1 MIRPEHRPAPHRR
14 LRRNIPIHRL
24 YAWAAVLAGF
34 GPDSASAAHP
44 LISDDTGTQGQ
55 GRLQWEVTFDAA
67 RHRQSGQEQKSDVIS
82 TVWTYGAD
90 DRTDL
95 ILTLPYQKMET
106 YQDEGVARER
116 GQADVAVDVKWRFFE
131 SGPLSLA
138 IKPGVTLPVGNEANG
153 LGTGKTGY
161 SLYAIASTGTHPWSF
176 HLDTGYLR
184 NNTRL
189 PERKHL
195 GHASLGVTRALGGNA
210 KIVADLGID
219 RNPDPAARSQP
230 VFLLGGLIYALSNG
244 LDLDLGVKFGLTRAE
259 ADYSL
264 LLGMTKRF

>member
-1 MIRPEHRPAPHRR
+1 MIRPEHRSAPHRR
-14 LRRNIPIHRL
+14 PCRNIPIHWL

-34 GPDSASAAHP
+34 GPGSASAAHP

-67 RHRQSGQEQKSDVIS
+67 RHRPSGQEQKSDVIS
-82 TVWTYGAD
+82 TVLTYGAD
-90 DRTDL
+90 GRTDL
-95 ILTLPYQKMET
+95 ILTLPYQRIET
-106 YQDEGVARER
+106 YQDSVVTRER
-116 GQADVAVDVKWRFFE
+116 GQADVSVDVKWRFFE
-131 SGPLSLA
+131 DAPLSLA

-195 GHASLGVTRALGGNA
+195 WHASLGVTRALGENA
-210 KIVADLGID
+210 KLVADLGID

-230 VFLLGGLIYALSNG
+230 AFLLGGLIYTLSNS
-244 LDLDLGVKFGLTRAE
+244 LDLGLGVKFGLTSAE

-264 LLGMTKRF
+264 LLGVTQRF